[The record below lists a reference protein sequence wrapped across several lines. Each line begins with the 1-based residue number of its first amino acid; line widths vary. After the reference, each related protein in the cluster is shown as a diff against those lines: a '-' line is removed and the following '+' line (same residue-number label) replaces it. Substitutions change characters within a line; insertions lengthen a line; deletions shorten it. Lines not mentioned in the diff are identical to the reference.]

1 MGICTKNE
9 PRKKFNETTNNN
21 INDISDQEMWEAF
34 TEINQQKQINQMYI
48 QQQYNLFQN
57 YCSSNGLNSNDHDS
71 FIKFRNGI
79 NNEKMAPLTVQT
91 SINNQTN
98 NSLNQ
103 YDLDNNYYNNTI
115 SSGLSNYS
123 YILTNNL
130 NSSIYNSNNFSNNN
144 MNNSENNNTYLDTN
158 PYLTNK
164 TNNNDIYVKGELTP
178 VLPRKSYNDNLI
190 DNESNKIMNIIL
202 TKPTGGRIILALP
215 GNTTIN
221 DMFKKYLDKLNLPY
235 SHLGQDLIFLHNGKQ
250 IDPFSQLTLFP
261 TFKSNIT
268 ITVLDREVVNG
279 G

>member
-9 PRKKFNETTNNN
+9 QRKKFNETTNNN
-21 INDISDQEMWEAF
+21 INGISDQEMWEAF
-34 TEINQQKQINQMYI
+34 TEINQQKQIKQMYI

-79 NNEKMAPLTVQT
+79 NNEKIAPLTVQT

-115 SSGLSNYS
+115 GSGLSNYS

-178 VLPRKSYNDNLI
+178 LLPRKSYNDNLI

>member
-9 PRKKFNETTNNN
+9 PRKKFYETTNNV
-21 INDISDQEMWEAF
+21 NDISDQEMWEAF
-34 TEINQQKQINQMYI
+34 TKINQQKQIKEMYI

-71 FIKFRNGI
+71 FVKFRNGI
-79 NNEKMAPLTVQT
+79 NNEKIAPLTVQT
-91 SINNQTN
+91 SINNQPN
-98 NSLNQ
+98 NNLYQ

-115 SSGLSNYS
+115 GSGLSNYS
-123 YILTNNL
+123 YILTNNS
-130 NSSIYNSNNFSNNN
+130 NSSIYKSNNFSNNN
-144 MNNSENNNTYLDTN
+144 MNNNENNNNFLDTN

-178 VLPRKSYNDNLI
+178 LLPRKSYNDNLI
-190 DNESNKIMNIIL
+190 DNESNKIMNIML

-221 DMFKKYLDKLNLPY
+221 DMFKKYLDKLQLPY
-235 SHLGQDLIFLHNGKQ
+235 NHLGKDLQFICNSKRV
-250 IDPFSQLTLFP
+250 DPFSKSTIFS
-261 TFKSNIT
+261 TFSDGIL
-268 ITVLDREVVNG
+268 ITVYKQGELLG

>member
-9 PRKKFNETTNNN
+9 QRKKFNETTNNN

-71 FIKFRNGI
+71 FVKFRNGI

-178 VLPRKSYNDNLI
+178 LLPRKSYNDNLI

-221 DMFKKYLDKLNLPY
+221 DMFKKYLDKLQLPY
-235 SHLGQDLIFLHNGKQ
+235 NHLGKDLQFICNSKRV
-250 IDPFSQLTLFP
+250 DPFS
-261 TFKSNIT
+261 KSTIFSIFSDGIL
-268 ITVLDREVVNG
+268 ITVYKQGELLG